1 MTVNPNMK
9 KMIDSCSRLWAAE
22 AEIFQSYWDWP
33 MRNAETDRAWLQ
45 RQMYKELI
53 DGVHSS
59 FKWIQENFEN
69 LESKVERNDVLDE
82 IKVMQEE
89 FIHYSAFMEVFELLN
104 TSAEKEL
111 PNPSKLRETGAWK
124 ENDLLMALRA
134 QHRKDYGDLGLR
146 AQRFT
151 EGGYCTLFSEGMKLA
166 NRGGI
171 DSQIAVAC
179 TKVYEDEFSHMLR
192 GIADIAMSSESLRDE
207 DWNTMSE
214 LVVAQLKQ
222 RVLMRN
228 AQFSHPVTQERLEA
242 ICAGACKPIVFD
254 YQRAFGQEVA
264 HA

>member
-1 MTVNPNMK
+1 
-9 KMIDSCSRLWAAE
+9 
-22 AEIFQSYWDWP
+22 
-33 MRNAETDRAWLQ
+33 MRNDDTDRAWLQ

-53 DGVHSS
+53 DGVYSS
-59 FKWIQENFEN
+59 FKWIQENFES
-69 LESKVERNDVLDE
+69 LEAKVERDDVLDE

-104 TSAEKEL
+104 TSSDVAL
-111 PNPSKLRETGAWK
+111 PNPAKLREAGAWK
-124 ENDLLMALRA
+124 ENDLLMSLRA
-134 QHRKDYGDLGLR
+134 QHRMEYGDLGLR

-166 NRGGI
+166 GRGGI

-192 GIADIAMSSESLRDE
+192 GIADIAVSSESLSDE
-207 DWNTMSE
+207 DWNTMSK

-228 AQFSHPVTQERLEA
+228 AQFSHPGASERLEA
-242 ICAGACKPIVFD
+242 IWAGACEPMVFD
-254 YQRAFGQEVA
+254 YQRAFGQEAA

>member
-1 MTVNPNMK
+1 MKINPNMK
-9 KMIDSCSRLWAAE
+9 KMIERCARLWAAE
-22 AEIFQSYWDWP
+22 AEVFRTYWDSP
-33 MRNAETDRAWLQ
+33 VRTVDTDRAWLQ

-53 DGVHSS
+53 DGVYSS
-59 FKWIQENFEN
+59 FKWIQENFES
-69 LESKVERNDVLDE
+69 LETKIERNDILDE

-89 FIHYSAFMEVFELLN
+89 FIHYSAFMEAYELIN
-104 TSAEKEL
+104 PTDAEL
-111 PNPSKLRETGAWK
+111 PNPSRLRETGAWR
-124 ENDLLMALRA
+124 ENDVLMALRA
-134 QHRKDYGDLGLR
+134 QHRKEYGDLGLR

-171 DSQIAVAC
+171 DGQIAIAC
-179 TKVYEDEFSHMLR
+179 STVYEDEFSHMLR
-192 GIADIAMSSESLRDE
+192 GIADIAISSESLSDE

-228 AQFSHPVTQERLEA
+228 AQFSHPIPADRLET
-242 ICAGACKPIVFD
+242 ICAGACEPIAFD
-254 YQRAFGQEVA
+254 YQRAFGPDAV